1 MKNWVLIMS
10 AACTIIFTNCTKD
23 DNAVNPSQDAS
34 GNEIQ
39 SRSPNFVT
47 LCHQKEDGTFEVKQV
62 NANAVQAHL
71 NHGDYL
77 LDVDLDGY
85 TAVGACSGSANDC
98 DDHNAVVHPG
108 AAEIC
113 DGIDNDC
120 DGLIDDAD
128 PGIEGQTTWFNDAD
142 GDGYGSTGV
151 FTHACYQ
158 PSGFVLNSSDC
169 NDLDPSIH
177 PGATEIPNDGIDQN
191 CNGLDSVVIVF
202 PHCDCFSM
210 EELQEVY
217 TYTPW
222 PFGWWSDVPGSCKPA
237 PYTQLM
243 EVWLTNV
250 GQPSQNFNFSA
261 QAGTING
268 NPFASFAKFNHLT
281 GQYDKLCGGYTNAQN
296 ASNCSQ
302 ILHAFI
308 NQMRNSHPTWDYCV
322 RFP

>member
-1 MKNWVLIMS
+1 MKNLFLLLSSVCWLMFTSCNKEEPIV
-10 AACTIIFTNCTKD
+10 AAVPGLTGDELT
-23 DNAVNPSQDAS
+23 
-34 GNEIQ
+34 
-39 SRSPNFVT
+39 SRTPTFVT
-47 LCHQKEDGTFEVKQV
+47 LCHRKGDGTFEEKQV
-62 NANAVQAHL
+62 NANAVQPHL

-77 LDVDLDGY
+77 LDVDGDGY
-85 TAVGACSGSANDC
+85 TAVGACSGSANDT
-98 DDHNAVVHPG
+98 DDNNATVHPG
-108 AAEIC
+108 ATEIC

-120 DGLIDDAD
+120 DGLTDDAD
-128 PGIEGQTTWFNDAD
+128 PGIEGQTTWFTDTD

-151 FTHACYQ
+151 FTHACFQ
-158 PSGFVLNSSDC
+158 PTGFVLNSGDC
-169 NDLDPSIH
+169 NDFDPAIH

-191 CNGLDSVVIVF
+191 CNGADSIVF

-210 EELQEVY
+210 EELQNLY

-222 PFGWWSDVPGSCKPA
+222 PFGWWSDVPGSCKDA
-237 PYTQLM
+237 PYDQLM
-243 EVWLTNV
+243 EVWITNV

-268 NPFASFAKFNHLT
+268 NPFASCAKFNHLT
-281 GQYDKLCGGYTNAQN
+281 GQFDKLCGGYTNAQN